1 MRIGFYLGLVGA
13 LGLALSC
20 SDSKSDD
27 SGLTSDA
34 TKIGNDGGAVKGDD
48 ASVDVPAG
56 ALSEATKIGVAV
68 SDVDV
73 APPEGYALVGTPIAF
88 TPHGLS
94 FDVPVTLTLPYSS
107 SSNTLAVLRLEDE
120 QDTTWDV
127 VEGGTFADGSATVD
141 VSTFSIYAVAAAASA
156 PDGSGGAGGTSSGM
170 AGAAPDDAGGA
181 PAVAAGGAP
190 STAAGDLSW
199 ACDRT
204 DTDGNG
210 LRICTEYFYPAMIV
224 ELVGDKIMKGCP
236 GPGNGVL
243 LDQCD
248 TTGAVVGCKVQDA
261 DGIPG
266 VTVLSWFYMGNKA
279 DIAGSKLCDNATEII
294 DPP

>member
-1 MRIGFYLGLVGA
+1 MRIGLCLGFVGV

-27 SGLTSDA
+27 PGPTSDA
-34 TKIGNDGGAVKGDD
+34 TKIGNDGGTVKGDK
-48 ASVDVPAG
+48 ASVDVPEG
-56 ALSEATKIGVAV
+56 ALSDATKIGVAA

-73 APPEGYALVGTPIAF
+73 APPEGYTLVGTPIAF

-94 FDVPVTLTLPYSS
+94 FEAPVTLTLPYSS
-107 SSNTLAVLRLEDE
+107 SSDMLAVLRLEDE

-127 VEGGTFADGSATVD
+127 VKGGTFADGSATVD
-141 VSTFSIYAVAAAASA
+141 VSTFSIYAVAAASE
-156 PDGSGGAGGTSSGM
+156 PDGTGGAGGMSSGT
-170 AGAAPDDAGGA
+170 AGAAPDNEGGA
-181 PAVAAGGAP
+181 PAAAAGGAP
-190 STAAGDLSW
+190 STAVGDLAW

-210 LRICTEYFYPAMIV
+210 LHICSEYFYPAMIV
-224 ELVGDKIMKGCP
+224 KLVGDKIMKGCP
-236 GPGNGVL
+236 GAGNGVV
-243 LDQCD
+243 LDKCD
-248 TTGAVVGCKVQDA
+248 TTGAVVGCKVHDA

-279 DIAGSKLCDNATEII
+279 DIAGSKLCDNATEIL